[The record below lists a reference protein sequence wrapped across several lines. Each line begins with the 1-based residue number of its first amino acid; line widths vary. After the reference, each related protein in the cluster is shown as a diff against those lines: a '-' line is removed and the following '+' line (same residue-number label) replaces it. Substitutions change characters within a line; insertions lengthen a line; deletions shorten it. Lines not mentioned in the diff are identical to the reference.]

1 MIRFANSTNLGIFL
15 HLNAPMAKKASKH
28 SPKSSPKERP
38 PSPRPTVIATAASP
52 SRPAVLPFGAG
63 AAVFAVRTSLKVRAG
78 AELDSDHSGEVR
90 AGTRVHILEQRLL
103 ADSTSRTRLVLEGER
118 TALGWVS
125 TVSKTDGQSNLLEAP
140 AAAPSKVFL
149 AHAPA
154 SEAPHAKQ
162 TSSAAAR
169 PPLPPPPMPP
179 PPVPP
184 APSADAAAT
193 SKPKLGARASTTPCL
208 KLTHAQPSNSTAS
221 QRGDPGSH
229 RPVNVNTVHGASGAL
244 VVAPIDTK
252 RAAADERRRAALRMI
267 DWSMSESAA
276 VNRNKILLTLPP
288 PTGSESNRAA
298 VTERQVAAK
307 KLGDLAVRLENALRE
322 GLDTGVPDA
331 VLERGMMRIAD
342 LEQEAAEQR
351 RAAEAAAATRAA
363 LAATQTKSTAGGFRE
378 GCLVKLHGLTDS
390 IGLQQGAFDVPMAKY
405 NGRMGRVVEYAPS
418 WLMKAGADG
427 PAGESL
433 VAVLLAPH
441 ATDRD
446 RANGVWIAVP
456 PANLQRCE

>member
-1 MIRFANSTNLGIFL
+1 M
-15 HLNAPMAKKASKH
+15 
-28 SPKSSPKERP
+28 
-38 PSPRPTVIATAASP
+38 
-52 SRPAVLPFGAG
+52 
-63 AAVFAVRTSLKVRAG
+63 RAG

-90 AGTRVHILEQRLL
+90 AGTRVHILEQRML
-103 ADSTSRTRLVLEGER
+103 ADSTSRSRLVLEGER

-140 AAAPSKVFL
+140 AAVPSKVFL

-154 SEAPHAKQ
+154 SEASHAKP

-169 PPLPPPPMPP
+169 PPLPPPPVPSPPVPP

-229 RPVNVNTVHGASGAL
+229 RPVNVNTVHGVSGAL

-252 RAAADERRRAALRMI
+252 RAAEDERRRAALRMI

-307 KLGDLAVRLENALRE
+307 KLGDLAARLENALRE

-342 LEQEAAEQR
+342 LEHEAAEQR

-427 PAGESL
+427 LAGES
-433 VAVLLAPH
+433 PDDH
-441 ATDRD
+441 
-446 RANGVWIAVP
+446 
-456 PANLQRCE
+456 